1 MLILH
6 VRCTLLIVACVLAI
20 VAIFWDADSVECDKD
35 CSCNKDFC
43 SQTGFDEVVSPA
55 HLIQLVNPK
64 ALHLVSAS
72 DGGIVATADLINLRS
87 KYLTHL
93 ASLQII
99 VATIVRR

>member
-55 HLIQLVNPK
+55 RQLVNPK